1 MIASQLLSPITP
13 SLKPEDSIEVALELL
28 AEYRVRHLPV
38 VQDHVLLLGIV
49 SEEQLLSLSNWE
61 ETLGQQYFP
70 PPIKVNI
77 SEHAYE
83 VARLMSLHDITTI
96 PVEDNDGRFVGLV
109 ERKQL
114 YDWFCSILNVHSDG
128 VVLEL
133 EAKESRDFS
142 PARIAYL
149 VEENN
154 GKILSLTT
162 DSPIEWEGRLR
173 VTLKL
178 NTNHATRIRHVL
190 EHNGYHIMADF
201 GERETDEE
209 LQFRAEAFLRYLE
222 V

>member
-13 SLKPEDSIEVALELL
+13 ALKPDDTIEVALELL
-28 AEYRVRHLPV
+28 SEYRVRHLPV
-38 VQDHVLLLGIV
+38 VQNQTVLLGIV
-49 SEEQLLSLSNWE
+49 SEEQLLSLSDWD
-61 ETLGQQYFP
+61 ETLEAQYLP
-70 PPIKVNI
+70 PPIKVQET
-77 SEHAYE
+77 EHAYE
-83 VARLMSLHDITTI
+83 VARLMSLHDLTTI
-96 PVEDNDGRFVGLV
+96 PVEDKDGNYAGLV

-114 YDWFCSILNVHSDG
+114 YDWFCTILNVQADG

-162 DSPIEWEGRLR
+162 DSPLDWEGRLR

-178 NTNHATRIRHVL
+178 NTSHASRIRHVL
-190 EHNGYHIMADF
+190 EHHGYQVLADF
-201 GERETDEE
+201 GEGETDED
-209 LQFRAEAFLRYLE
+209 LQYRAQAFLRYLE